1 MFPIV
6 LFILQIQ
13 SNSIR
18 IFFPNLEKVSQFF
31 SNFRIKRSKIL
42 TFFKFQIKH
51 RNIFRILDQTM
62 YRTSCISRFSNGL
75 IEFFPIF
82 ELNYGTN
89 SIFPEFQ
96 IKHPKNLRN
105 FASDT
110 QKCFEFYFFLC
121 EFRIEFDTT
130 FFPNFKKMSQIQFQ
144 FSYKTIENIKF
155 FQISDQTS
163 KHFHNFGSDDIL
175 YEFKI
180 KHRKFCEFS
189 SKHTQ
194 MFRFFLLHIPIEF
207 DNKL

>member
-1 MFPIV
+1 MFF
-6 LFILQIQ
+6 LFCQFQ

-18 IFFPNLEKVSQFF
+18 IFFITLKKLVSFF

-96 IKHPKNLRN
+96 IKHPKNVLNSFQTHKNVSN
-105 FASDT
+105 FTSSSAN
-110 QKCFEFYFFLC
+110 FELNSTRLFFL
-121 EFRIEFDTT
+121 IS
-130 FFPNFKKMSQIQFQ
+130 KKMSQIQFQ

-155 FQISDQTS
+155 FQI
-163 KHFHNFGSDDIL
+163 
-175 YEFKI
+175 
-180 KHRKFCEFS
+180 
-189 SKHTQ
+189 
-194 MFRFFLLHIPIEF
+194 
-207 DNKL
+207 